1 MCYLSQLCKIGIL
14 SVNITAAFHKNTNT
28 VIGII
33 RFKYGRIF
41 VQIIK
46 LTCSGVR
53 ELQPNA
59 SAPSIDDSVQCFKKA
74 VNIVAAFCGY
84 TNRLRRN
91 EIAVCF
97 LITLVIH
104 KHKRLPAATQL
115 VDQRFGH
122 GTLTSALI
130 LTFRRIRYF
139 NNYVG
144 VLKLIQGR
152 FERFD
157 KMCRQSVNKAY
168 RIGKQHILTVR
179 KLQTTRC
186 RIERRKQ
193 LILGKNARAGKI
205 IQQC

>member
-59 SAPSIDDSVQCFKKA
+59 SAPGIDDSVQCFKKA

-97 LITLVIH
+97 LITLVVH

-115 VDQRFGH
+115 VDQRFGY

-130 LTFRRIRYF
+130 LTFRP
-139 NNYVG
+139 
-144 VLKLIQGR
+144 L
-152 FERFD
+152 
-157 KMCRQSVNKAY
+157 
-168 RIGKQHILTVR
+168 
-179 KLQTTRC
+179 LQ
-186 RIERRKQ
+186 
-193 LILGKNARAGKI
+193 
-205 IQQC
+205 